1 MPGLKE
7 CCSSSP
13 SGKDRWEAAKRY
25 CFGSNER
32 NPLILS
38 CFSNMIFS
46 PRAVKIPFSSRL
58 PGLSTLWLYLS
69 RTVELTILFSLF
81 LKITFFFVGMWR
93 SISASGSYVWVTS
106 AFRAFPCSEIVYTSF
121 IIIRRLH
128 VRLRIRIY
136 LLVSIIPLTSGR
148 CERVID
154 ITSTHVFNIVNLRL
168 FLNRN
173 ILPNGKH

>member
-7 CCSSSP
+7 CCPSSS
-13 SGKDRWEAAKRY
+13 SEKDRWEATKRY

-32 NPLILS
+32 NTLILS
-38 CFSNMIFS
+38 CFRSMIFS
-46 PRAVKIPFSSRL
+46 PRAVKIPIFVTVT
-58 PGLSTLWLYLS
+58 GIINIVTLFVTHSWINDS
-69 RTVELTILFSLF
+69 FSLF
-81 LKITFFFVGMWR
+81 LKITFFLVGMWR

-106 AFRAFPCSEIVYTSF
+106 AFRAFPCSEIVYTSS